1 MLSPNSSKIGRGPN
15 NTKISS
21 KYCPTGPGV
30 VAVASR
36 SNGLSDWYVPTSDEL
51 TLAYDVLAVNGL
63 GGFET
68 SNRQTPTCTSSFVDN
83 LDVEG
88 TGAIVVYLDPSILGI
103 AGKSQESRG
112 DQNCLIRVAR
122 AFG

>member
-1 MLSPNSSKIGRGPN
+1 M
-15 NTKISS
+15 
-21 KYCPTGPGV
+21 
-30 VAVASR
+30 ASR

-51 TLAYDVLAVNGL
+51 ALAYDVLAVNGL

-83 LDVEG
+83 LDIGEE

-103 AGKSQESRG
+103 AGKSQLSRG
-112 DQNCLIRVAR
+112 DQNCLIRLAR
-122 AFG
+122 AFR